1 MKRLTAILLMVLN
14 SCNSNLILAPDGAV
28 PKRTDLDRDLYGG
41 YITVIADGETLTG
54 ELIGVRNDSIVVLV
68 DNQAFSKPLAQVTY
82 GKIIAHAPNSYVA
95 GGLLPMIPNAIMMTI
110 GGYGGGPI
118 VVGLLFSGIN
128 VGGMGAARATEDQ
141 KFNYFE
147 WEKEKEELLK
157 YSRFP
162 AGIPEKVE
170 LGRLMGRP
178 LPVDSSKGKKRKAL
192 RAG

>member
-1 MKRLTAILLMVLN
+1 MKRITAILLMVLN
-14 SCNSNLILAPDGAV
+14 SCTSNFILAPEGAV

-54 ELIGVRNDSIVVLV
+54 ELIGVRNDSIVVVV

-82 GKIIAHAPNSYVA
+82 GKLIAHAPNSYVA

-118 VVGLLFSGIN
+118 LMGLFFSAIN
-128 VGGMGAARATEDQ
+128 AGGMVAAGATENQ

-147 WEKEKEELLK
+147 WDKEKEELLK

-162 AGIPEKVE
+162 GGIPEKVE
-170 LGRLMGRP
+170 LRRLKGRP
-178 LPVDSSKGKKRKAL
+178 LTVDSSKGKKRKSL

>member
-1 MKRLTAILLMVLN
+1 MKRISAILLMVLN
-14 SCNSNLILAPDGAV
+14 SCTSNLILAPEGAV
-28 PKRTDLDRDLYGG
+28 PKRTYLDRDLYGG

-54 ELIGVRNDSIVVLV
+54 ELIGVRNDSIVVVV

-82 GKIIAHAPNSYVA
+82 GKLIAHAPNSYVA

-118 VVGLLFSGIN
+118 LMGLFFSAIN
-128 VGGMGAARATEDQ
+128 AGGMVAAGATENQ

-147 WEKEKEELLK
+147 WDKEKEELLK

-162 AGIPEKVE
+162 GGIPEKVE
-170 LGRLMGRP
+170 LGRLKGRP
-178 LPVDSSKGKKRKAL
+178 LTVDSSKGKKRKSL

>member
-1 MKRLTAILLMVLN
+1 MKRITAILLMVLN
-14 SCNSNLILAPDGAV
+14 SCTSNIILAPEGAV
-28 PKRTDLDRDLYGG
+28 PKRTDLERDLYGG
-41 YITVIADGETLTG
+41 YITIIADGKTLTG

-110 GGYGGGPI
+110 GGYGGTPI
-118 VVGLLFSGIN
+118 LMGLFLSAIN
-128 VGGMGAARATEDQ
+128 AGGMTAAMATENQ

-162 AGIPEKVE
+162 GGIPEKVE
-170 LGRLMGRP
+170 LGSLMGRP
-178 LPVDSSKGKKRKAL
+178 FPEDNSKGKKRKS
-192 RAG
+192 